1 MVITRRQL
9 LRSALAVLVAAP
21 TVAAARRRLGGNRP
35 AWVPAAP
42 PPEVVYWPGAREE
55 GPRLGA
61 RAAILLEVSTGTI
74 LYARNEHQR
83 RAPASTTKI
92 VTALL
97 AVERGGLDEPVQ
109 VSPQAAGTRGS
120 SAHLRA
126 GQTLSL
132 LDLLHAMMLPS
143 GNDAAVAVAEH
154 LAGSVPAFA
163 RLMNQR
169 VRELGARNSL
179 FQNPHGLDAAGHYST
194 AYDLALIT
202 RTAMTYPVFA
212 QIVRTREH
220 RTEGGHWSN
229 TNRLLWSYEG
239 TVGVKTGTTSDAGH
253 CLVSAAN
260 RDGLELLSVVLA
272 SPDRW
277 SESTR
282 LLEWGFTTF
291 RRLELAQAHEPLV
304 EAAAPGTDEP
314 IPLAS
319 PQPVQIL
326 VRHDQVHDVHLR
338 IRLAPVTLPVRRFEP
353 LGQVDLLLGDQL
365 VRTLPLEAAASV
377 GRPAWWRRFLGLG
390 A

>member
-9 LRSALAVLVAAP
+9 LRSALAVLVAVPAISG
-21 TVAAARRRLGGNRP
+21 ARRLLDRTRP
-35 AWVPAAP
+35 TWVPAAP

-92 VTALL
+92 ITALL
-97 AVERGGLDEPVQ
+97 AVERGGLDEPVH

-120 SAHLRA
+120 SAHLWA
-126 GQTLSL
+126 GQELAM

-179 FQNPHGLDAAGHYST
+179 FQNPHGLDAAGHYTT

-202 RTAMTYPVFA
+202 RTAMEYPVFA
-212 QIVRTREH
+212 QIVSTRKH
-220 RTEGGHWSN
+220 QSPGGQWSN

-239 TVGVKTGTTSDAGH
+239 TVGVKTGTTSDAGN
-253 CLVSAAN
+253 CLVSAVN
-260 RDGLELLSVVLA
+260 RDGLELIGVVLG

-277 SESTR
+277 SESVR
-282 LLEWGFTTF
+282 LLEWGFGTF
-291 RRLELAQAHEPLV
+291 RRLELAEAHQPLV
-304 EAAAPGTDEP
+304 EAAAPGSESP

-319 PQPVQIL
+319 PEPVQLL
-326 VRHDQVHDVHLR
+326 VRHDQVQDVHLR
-338 IRLAPVTLPVRRFEP
+338 VRLAPVNLPVRRFEP
-353 LGQVDLLLGDQL
+353 MGQVDLLLGEEL

-377 GRPAWWRRFLGLG
+377 GRPAWWRRLLGLG

>member
-9 LRSALAVLVAAP
+9 LRSTLAVLMVAPALSG
-21 TVAAARRRLGGNRP
+21 ARLLLSRTRP
-35 AWVPAAP
+35 AWVPTP
-42 PPEVVYWPGAREE
+42 PPPVVVYWPGAREE

-61 RAAILLEVSTGTI
+61 RAAVLLEVSTGTI

-92 VTALL
+92 VTALI
-97 AVERGGLDEPVQ
+97 AVERGGLDEMVQ
-109 VSPQAAGTRGS
+109 VSREAAGTRGS
-120 SAHLRA
+120 SAHLWA
-126 GQTLSL
+126 GQQLTM

-154 LAGSVPAFA
+154 IAGSVPAFA

-179 FQNPHGLDAAGHYST
+179 FQNPHGLDAAGHYTT

-202 RTAMTYPVFA
+202 RTAMQYPVFA
-212 QIVRTREH
+212 QIVSTRVHESPSG
-220 RTEGGHWSN
+220 RWSN

-239 TVGVKTGTTSDAGH
+239 TVGVKTGTTDDAGH
-253 CLVSAAN
+253 CLVSAVN
-260 RDGLELLSVVLA
+260 RDGLELISVILG
-272 SPDRW
+272 SPNRW
-277 SESTR
+277 TESIQ
-282 LLEWGFTTF
+282 LLEWGFDTF
-291 RRLELAQAHEPLV
+291 RRLELADAHQPLV
-304 EAAAPGTDEP
+304 EAAAPGIEIP

-319 PQPVQIL
+319 PEPVQIL
-326 VRHDQVHDVHLR
+326 VRHDQVQDVHLR
-338 IRLAPVTLPVRRFEP
+338 VRLAPISLPVRRFQ
-353 LGQVDLLLGDQL
+353 LMGQVDLLLGDEL

-377 GRPAWWRRFLGLG
+377 GRPAWWRRLLGLG